1 MRQGILDRA
10 GRLAAAAA
18 IAALATLLALLL
30 AGDPAPATAQ
40 ETSEPPP
47 RPSGE
52 VTVKA
57 SAERFFVSGGEV
69 VAEGPSTAT
78 FRGEDGSTYSLDQ
91 RLRLQVDT
99 TNNCRVLELHLAEL
113 YLDLLGLQVRTS
125 TINAKLTGDKKQALG
140 RLFCKLSGA
149 LKLSKEAL
157 AKRTVR
163 SLNQGLGDRGLPVL
177 QFTATVHGQEQQSS
191 STARQGQ
198 APPPPPGACPVLDIL
213 LGPLDLDLLGL
224 VLELYGATD
233 GDPIR
238 VNVVAD
244 PNGGELGRTFCG
256 LSGA

>member
-1 MRQGILDRA
+1 VVAGASNRA
-10 GRLAAAAA
+10 GRVAAAAA
-18 IAALATLLALLL
+18 IAALATILALLIGR
-30 AGDPAPATAQ
+30 APAPAEAQ
-40 ETSEPPP
+40 ESSEPP

-99 TNNCRVLELHLAEL
+99 TNNCRLLELHLAEL

-125 TINAKLTGDKKQALG
+125 TINAKLTGDRKQALG
-140 RLFCKLSGA
+140 KLFCKLSDA

-157 AKRTVR
+157 AKRVAR
-163 SLNQGLGDRGLPVL
+163 SLNRNLGDRGLPVL
-177 QFTATVHGQEQQSS
+177 QFTATVHGQEQGTG

-198 APPPPPGACPVLDIL
+198 APPPPPDACPVLDIL

-224 VLELYGATD
+224 VLELYGPTE

-256 LSGA
+256 LSGQ

>member
-1 MRQGILDRA
+1 LG
-10 GRLAAAAA
+10 AAAA
-18 IAALATLLALLL
+18 IAGLVLGLALLL
-30 AGDPAPATAQ
+30 GLGGDPAPASAQ
-40 ETSEPPP
+40 ESSEPPP

-57 SAERFFVSGGEV
+57 SAERFFVSNGDV

-140 RLFCKLSGA
+140 RLFCKLSDA

-163 SLNQGLGDRGLPVL
+163 SLNRGLGDRGLPVL
-177 QFTATVHGQEQQSS
+177 QFTATVHGQEQQQSGT
-191 STARQGQ
+191 TARQGQ

-224 VLELYGATD
+224 VLELYGATE

-256 LSGA
+256 LSGQ

>member
-1 MRQGILDRA
+1 VVAGTSNRA
-10 GRLAAAAA
+10 GRVAAAAA
-18 IAALATLLALLL
+18 IAALATILALLIGR
-30 AGDPAPATAQ
+30 APAPAEAQ
-40 ETSEPPP
+40 ESSEPP

-99 TNNCRVLELHLAEL
+99 TDNCRVLELHLAEL

-125 TINAKLTGDKKQALG
+125 TINAKLTGDRKQALG
-140 RLFCKLSGA
+140 KLFCRLSDA
-149 LKLSKEAL
+149 LKLSKETL
-157 AKRTVR
+157 AKRVAR
-163 SLNQGLGDRGLPVL
+163 SLNRNLGDRGLPVL
-177 QFTATVHGQEQQSS
+177 QFTATVHGQQQDGG

-224 VLELYGATD
+224 VLELYGATE

-256 LSGA
+256 LSGQ